1 MEKDIIVNN
10 VKPKRTSKW
19 LVVLIIVVASIFTIL
34 PIVGMV
40 YAIFEFDNSVYTEFK
55 ENESGEI
62 VVKKDILIYDSE
74 GFYNEEEK
82 AYYVQGYLENN
93 SKNDI
98 EYLNIEYLVYDKE
111 GTLLGNAYGNVDIL
125 KAGTKWKFK
134 AVYSDFDS
142 DEASKFELSKVE
154 FY

>member
-1 MEKDIIVNN
+1 MEKEVIVNN

-19 LVVLIIVVASIFTIL
+19 LVVLIVVVASIFTIL
-34 PIVGMV
+34 PIVGMI
-40 YAIFEFDNSVYTEFK
+40 YAFFEFDNSVYTEFK
-55 ENESGEI
+55 ENESGQI
-62 VVKKDILIYDSE
+62 VVKKDIVIYDSK

-98 EYLNIEYLVYDKE
+98 EYLYIEYLVYDKE

-134 AVYSDFDS
+134 AIYSDFDS
-142 DEASKFELSKVE
+142 NEASKFELSKVE